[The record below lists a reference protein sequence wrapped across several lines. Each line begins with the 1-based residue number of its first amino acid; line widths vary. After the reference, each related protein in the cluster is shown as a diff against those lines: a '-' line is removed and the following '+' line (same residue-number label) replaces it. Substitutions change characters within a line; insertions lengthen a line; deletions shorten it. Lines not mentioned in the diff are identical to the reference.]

1 MSNNALAFQRKGLR
15 LTLLCLAVGLGLVSS
30 SWRSAVSL
38 AAPLRQSNQISFG
51 QSFSPN
57 SIAVGAVSTVVF
69 TISNNGSQPA
79 SDLAFTDN
87 LPAGV
92 TVAAAAGASTTCD
105 GATLSAVAGAS
116 TVTLSG
122 ARLGSG
128 QSCTVSVNVTASNAG
143 SFVNTTGDL
152 TSSLGNSGTS
162 SATLTADA
170 NRPTFTKTFA
180 PATIG
185 VNQISR
191 LSFIIDNSAGASAAS
206 AVTFVDNLPTGMVVA
221 TPPNATIDSTANCSW
236 VINNLVLSAAT
247 LTATAGSST
256 VSFSGYVPTG
266 SVCSFSV
273 DVTANLVGSLEN
285 TTNSLSTSFGASGKA
300 GAVLEVTRSLLGI
313 LFTDDPAAPGAQ
325 TTLEFT
331 LSNFDR
337 SGSLTDIAFTNDL
350 DAALSGLT
358 AVGLPLTNPCGTGS
372 QISGT
377 STLTFSGGNLSPEAT
392 CTFSVTL
399 QVPSA
404 AAASVYTNTT
414 SAVTAQLD
422 GSPVNAVAA
431 TDRLV
436 VSALP
441 QLTKTAV
448 PAIVQAGASVDVVY
462 TITNTDQL
470 TTASSIAFTDNL
482 SDLLPGAIPSLPSNG
497 YCGPSS
503 MISASNNNGVIT
515 LNVANASLDAATS
528 CSFAV
533 TFTVPSSARNG
544 AYSSTTSSI
553 SAVIGGESVTGHA
566 ATGGL
571 TVVAAPFL
579 SKTFLENPVS
589 AGDTVALQYTLSH
602 DENAT
607 ADATDITF
615 TDDLDAALTGLVS
628 TSPTQNNVCGTGSQL
643 SGTSSLTLTG
653 GSLAPGSTCS
663 FSVTLQV
670 PTGAAAGTYASA
682 SGDVTATLD
691 KETVTGPGA
700 TVDLEVGSVVF
711 TKRFTDSPTVPGATT
726 ALVFTIT
733 NNSPASSITSMSF
746 TDSLSGVLSGLA
758 ASGLPVTDVC
768 GAGSTIAGTSTLTF
782 SGGSLAPGSSCT
794 FTVTVQIPT
803 SAAAGEYT
811 NLTSQLSG
819 TLEASPFQVD
829 PADDTLQ
836 IVDVLSF
843 SKEFLDDPVPA
854 GSTVVLSFTITN
866 SHPSAQAT
874 GLTFTDDL
882 DAALTGLMAT
892 GLPANDVCGTGSQLS
907 GTDLLTLSGGVLAA
921 NSSCT
926 FSVTLQVPA
935 GATPGAYPNTTST
948 VTATLG
954 GSPYVGPPA
963 SESLFVSG
971 APTLT
976 KSFPTNPVGAGDIA
990 TMRFELTNNSAVSPA
1005 TGIGFTD
1012 NLSLFISGASIA
1024 SLPAAG
1030 FCGPGSVATA
1040 TLVIGELVLNVTG
1053 ASLPAG
1059 GSCTFDVGVTIQ
1071 PGTPTGSYLNT
1082 TSIVSASATGQAASA
1097 TLDVVAA
1104 PRLQKEFTDDPTLP
1118 GGTVTLQFTVE
1129 NDENSPATAVDIAF
1143 TDDLDATLTG
1153 LVATGLPAND
1163 ICGVGSTLSGT
1174 STLTFTG
1181 GTLAPGT
1188 TCTFSV
1194 TLQVP
1199 AGALPGNY
1207 PNLTSD

>member
-191 LSFIIDNSAGASAAS
+191 LSFVIDNSAGASAAS

-422 GSPVNAVAA
+422 GSPINAVAA

-682 SGDVTATLD
+682 SGDVIATLD

-733 NNSPASSITSMSF
+733 NNSPASSITNMAF
-746 TDSLSGVLSGLA
+746 TDSLSNVLSGMA
-758 ASGLPVTDVC
+758 ASGLPVTDVAAQDRRLQGHRRLLSPAVHSPQEARVRSPSPC
-768 GAGSTIAGTSTLTF
+768 RSRRAPPPVSTPIS
-782 SGGSLAPGSSCT
+782 
-794 FTVTVQIPT
+794 
-803 SAAAGEYT
+803 
-811 NLTSQLSG
+811 
-819 TLEASPFQVD
+819 
-829 PADDTLQ
+829 
-836 IVDVLSF
+836 
-843 SKEFLDDPVPA
+843 
-854 GSTVVLSFTITN
+854 
-866 SHPSAQAT
+866 
-874 GLTFTDDL
+874 
-882 DAALTGLMAT
+882 
-892 GLPANDVCGTGSQLS
+892 PANFG
-907 GTDLLTLSGGVLAA
+907 
-921 NSSCT
+921 
-926 FSVTLQVPA
+926 
-935 GATPGAYPNTTST
+935 YP
-948 VTATLG
+948 
-954 GSPYVGPPA
+954 
-963 SESLFVSG
+963 
-971 APTLT
+971 
-976 KSFPTNPVGAGDIA
+976 
-990 TMRFELTNNSAVSPA
+990 R
-1005 TGIGFTD
+1005 
-1012 NLSLFISGASIA
+1012 
-1024 SLPAAG
+1024 
-1030 FCGPGSVATA
+1030 SVA
-1040 TLVIGELVLNVTG
+1040 
-1053 ASLPAG
+1053 
-1059 GSCTFDVGVTIQ
+1059 F
-1071 PGTPTGSYLNT
+1071 PG
-1082 TSIVSASATGQAASA
+1082 
-1097 TLDVVAA
+1097 
-1104 PRLQKEFTDDPTLP
+1104 R
-1118 GGTVTLQFTVE
+1118 
-1129 NDENSPATAVDIAF
+1129 
-1143 TDDLDATLTG
+1143 
-1153 LVATGLPAND
+1153 
-1163 ICGVGSTLSGT
+1163 SGR
-1174 STLTFTG
+1174 
-1181 GTLAPGT
+1181 
-1188 TCTFSV
+1188 
-1194 TLQVP
+1194 
-1199 AGALPGNY
+1199 
-1207 PNLTSD
+1207 